1 MNEIPAED
9 LKEMELDEAMDSDQ
23 DSEEEEEE
31 KEEEEEDD
39 RQKEAFIPGK
49 HSIEKDEELVRD
61 ERLEKL

>member
-1 MNEIPAED
+1 MDEIPAED

-23 DSEEEEEE
+23 DSDEEDDE
-31 KEEEEEDD
+31 KDENDD

-61 ERLEKL
+61 ER